1 MLVTSVISSADNTH
15 VFYEGIADCRLQIVI
30 SVPSSVY
37 FLFLVSHLMS
47 NIFVHVLVYA
57 LVLVACCMLRS
68 LILLSNQYLASI

>member
-47 NIFVHVLVYA
+47 NIFRVCSCFSLCAGRWLLLHVAVTDP
-57 LVLVACCMLRS
+57 S
-68 LILLSNQYLASI
+68 F